1 MSLLP
6 EISESA
12 ATGTVAAT
20 YAEIRRVT
28 GVPFVVFIYRA
39 LAAQAGR
46 LETIW
51 AELAPNLASPE
62 GRAARAEL
70 EAALL
75 PAACGTP
82 GTLPAGALA
91 AAGVEPLAVAA
102 TLTGFRRAN
111 AANVVGLW
119 ALLDGVTGR
128 APAPSGPVPGA
139 ADTVP
144 PGLPMADLATLPAST
159 VALLEQMSAPIAG
172 DERPVLVPSLYRTF
186 AHDEELLTALDVALR
201 PMIESPGF
209 RPAVT
214 ALAARGREL
223 ARSLPHP
230 VTPLDDPATRTVIER
245 FLRAIP
251 AMILVGALIGEA
263 TGADAAPTAP
273 DAR

>member
-1 MSLLP
+1 MSLLAEVP
-6 EISESA
+6 ESA

-46 LETIW
+46 LETVW
-51 AELAPNLASPE
+51 AELAPNLASPK

-75 PAACGTP
+75 PTACGRP
-82 GTLPAGALA
+82 GRLPAGALA
-91 AAGVEPLAVAA
+91 AAGVERLAIAA
-102 TLTGFRRAN
+102 TLAGFRRAN

-128 APAPSGPVPGA
+128 GAAPLGPVSGA

-186 AHDEELLTALDVALR
+186 AHDEPLLSALAAALR
-201 PMIESPGF
+201 PVVESPGF

-230 VTPLDDPATRTVIER
+230 VTPLDDPAARTVVER